1 MVLHVGLRV
10 QCMPPPPHGAYASN
24 VAELASISAAQVS
37 AALATTAEQR
47 LPAECLSRLTSS
59 PPSPDMWCAASRGAS
74 LTLKCRGQR
83 LVWRRGRASGER
95 GEWSSAPLI
104 VYRSLPTIIGLL
116 PRLGTHLIAS

>member
-59 PPSPDMWCAASRGAS
+59 PPSPDMWCAAS
-74 LTLKCRGQR
+74 LNDVMCRGLEDGKGIGR
-83 LVWRRGRASGER
+83 ARRGQ
-95 GEWSSAPLI
+95 
-104 VYRSLPTIIGLL
+104 SLLPSLHIIGLL